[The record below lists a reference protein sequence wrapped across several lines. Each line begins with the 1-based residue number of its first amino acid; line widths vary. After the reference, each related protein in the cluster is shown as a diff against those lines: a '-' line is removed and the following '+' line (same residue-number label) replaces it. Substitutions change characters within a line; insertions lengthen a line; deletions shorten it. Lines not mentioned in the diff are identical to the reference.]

1 MSAGNLFSIP
11 TSWRD
16 EMDGPVALRT
26 GGAPLTRRQFIGDLN
41 HNIGLLRQMP
51 NESAILYTTSLYW
64 FAVGLFALAACRKRV
79 IIAAND
85 LPASLARLNDH
96 AGLIVSDRE
105 RAFAGLHHRMV
116 PGRDVPNVAWPDMD
130 MASPLSFFT
139 SGSTGAPK
147 RIDKQLRH
155 LVTEAD
161 AISDLFGAQ
170 QAQFRSVCGTVPHH
184 HAYGLAF
191 RLIWPLLSGIPFSDD
206 TPEFLEN
213 ALAELDAG
221 AVFVASP
228 AHLHRLDGFAPLP
241 TAKRPACILSAG
253 APLDDGAAQQ
263 AQRLFGCPVTEI
275 YGSTE
280 TGALAC
286 RQHDRAGKPWRPLPS
301 VQLAEDSSGHA
312 MAKAPHIP
320 GGQAELADEIRMRD
334 GGGFDLLGR
343 RDRIA
348 KIEGARVSLD
358 EVEAHLHALDD
369 VEEAFVILR
378 GRPARL
384 AACIVPSAA
393 GAEFLANHGAF
404 RFNRRIRAALAIH
417 LQAASL
423 PRHWC
428 FVEQLPR
435 GALGKISQRDVET
448 LFDD

>member
-1 MSAGNLFSIP
+1 MSAGSLLSIP
-11 TSWRD
+11 ASWRD
-16 EMDGPVALRT
+16 DMGRPVALRA
-26 GGAPLTRRQFIGDLN
+26 GELLTRRQFIGDLD
-41 HNIGLLRQMP
+41 HNIGLLRQLP
-51 NESAILYTTSLYW
+51 GEAAILYTTSLYW
-64 FAVGLFALAACRKRV
+64 FAIGLFALIACRKRV

-85 LPASLARLNDH
+85 RPAGLARLGDH
-96 AGLIVSDRE
+96 AGLIVSDRD
-105 RAFAGLHHRMV
+105 RLFAGLQQLIV
-116 PGRDVPNVAWPDMD
+116 PGRDVPDVAWPEMD

-155 LVTEAD
+155 LVAEAD
-161 AISDLFGAQ
+161 AISELFCTQ
-170 QAQFRSVCGTVPHH
+170 QHFRSVCGTVPHH

-191 RLIWPLLSGIPFSDD
+191 RLIWPLLTGIPFSDE
-206 TPEFLEN
+206 TPDFLEN
-213 ALAELDAG
+213 ALAELEEG
-221 AVFVASP
+221 AVFVTSP

-241 TAKRPACILSAG
+241 PTKRPACVLSAG
-253 APLDDGAAQQ
+253 APLDDGAAKQ
-263 AQRLFGCPVTEI
+263 AQDLFGCPVTEI

-286 RQHDRAGKPWRPLPS
+286 RRHDRSGQPWLTLPS
-301 VQLAEDSSGHA
+301 VQFVQGSSGQA
-312 MAKAPHIP
+312 TAKAPHLP
-320 GGQAELADEIRMRD
+320 GGAAELADEIRMRE

-358 EVEAHLHALDD
+358 EVEAQLHALDD

-384 AACIVPSAA
+384 AACVVPSAV

-417 LQAASL
+417 LEAASL

>member
-1 MSAGNLFSIP
+1 MSGGKLFSLP
-11 TSWRD
+11 ASWRD
-16 EMDGPVALRT
+16 DMHGPIALRT
-26 GGAPLTRRQFIGDLN
+26 GGAPLTRQRFIGDLDN
-41 HNIGLLRQMP
+41 NIGLLRQLP
-51 NESAILYTTSLYW
+51 HESAILYTTSLYW
-64 FAVGLFALAACRKRV
+64 FAVGLLALAACRKRV

-85 LPASLARLNDH
+85 LPASLARLRDH

-105 RAFAGLHHRMV
+105 RAFPGAQHQTG
-116 PGRDVPNVAWPDMD
+116 PGRDVPDAAWPDMD

-139 SGSTGAPK
+139 SGSTGVPK
-147 RIDKQLRH
+147 RIDKRLGH
-155 LVTEAD
+155 LIAEAGM
-161 AISDLFGAQ
+161 ISELFAAQ
-170 QAQFRSVCGTVPHH
+170 RGDIRSVCGTVPHH

-191 RLIWPLLSGIPFSDD
+191 RLIWPLLSGIPFRDE

-213 ALAELDAG
+213 ALAEVDAG
-221 AVFVASP
+221 TLFVTSP

-241 TAKRPACILSAG
+241 ATRRPACVLSAG
-253 APLDDGAAQQ
+253 APLDEGAARQ
-263 AQRLFGCPVTEI
+263 AEGLFGCPVTEI

-280 TGALAC
+280 TGALAS
-286 RQHDRAGKPWRPLPS
+286 RRHDRSGQPWRTLPS
-301 VQLAEDSSGHA
+301 VQLVYESSGHA
-312 MAKAPHIP
+312 TAKAPHLP
-320 GGQAELADEIRMRD
+320 GGEAELADEIRMRG

-369 VEEAFVILR
+369 VAEAFVILR

-384 AACIVPSAA
+384 AACVVPSAV
-393 GAEFLANHGAF
+393 GAEFLANQGAF

-417 LQAASL
+417 LEAASL

-435 GALGKISQRDVET
+435 GAMGKISQRDVET